1 MSCEAARVAAAE
13 AAAKCK
19 EAQITRHEAGMVAAQ
34 AAAADAQPMSRR
46 AR

>member
-1 MSCEAARVAAAE
+1 MRRVAAAQ
-13 AAAKCK
+13 AAAKHK
-19 EAQITRHEAGMVAAQ
+19 EAQNMRHEVGMVAAQ